1 MLFVETQRIRN
12 RGNGIDAEPMSTI
25 RWSKTEYCLFRI
37 PNSKVIPKKYIVIS
51 KKYIFQ
57 QVDRPSAASNA
68 AHSFEL
74 RFCCLDENGRR
85 TEKEVLRELGLG
97 RGFISGMVGVPP
109 CFDNK

>member
-51 KKYIFQ
+51 KKYIFPHPPIDYSI
-57 QVDRPSAASNA
+57 VEAIKCKAPNIYLLVALFFLAY
-68 AHSFEL
+68 
-74 RFCCLDENGRR
+74 
-85 TEKEVLRELGLG
+85 
-97 RGFISGMVGVPP
+97 FIYAGQKVGT
-109 CFDNK
+109 DIN